1 MHSSISREK
10 HKKGQGLVE
19 YALILVLVALVVIA
33 ALMILGPVI
42 GNVFSQINSSLSVVS
57 TGGGGGEVVPPPS
70 DCSAQ
75 ESAFNAA
82 LAAYNACLAA
92 NGGEQNHCVAQQNAL
107 DHANAVL
114 EACRLP

>member
-1 MHSSISREK
+1 MRSLFLPNIREI
-10 HKKGQGLVE
+10 GQGLVE

-33 ALMILGPVI
+33 ALMTLGPVI
-42 GNVFSQINSSLSVVS
+42 GNVFSQINSSLSGLS
-57 TGGGGGEVVPPPS
+57 TDGGGVVELSPA

-92 NGGEQNHCVAQQNAL
+92 NDGEEEHCEAQQNAL
-107 DHANAVL
+107 DQANTNL
-114 EACRLP
+114 EACTLP